1 MENTNKKFWTGVEEL
16 KNDIGFVKNAN
27 REFNLDDIETVV
39 PTHRRDF
46 LKVLGFSVAAVS
58 LAACDAP
65 VRKAIPYLNKPESVE
80 PGIPNWYASTYSEGG
95 DYCSILVKTREGRP
109 IKIEG
114 NKLSSVT
121 KGAVNAR
128 VHASV
133 LSLYDNEKL
142 KGPKKGSSD
151 IKWEELDKEIV
162 ASLVKGGNIR
172 IVSNTI
178 LSPTTKKVIAD
189 FAAKYP
195 TAKHITYDANSSYA
209 IVQAN
214 AESFGQA
221 VIPSYDFSKAN
232 VIVGINAGFLG
243 TWISPNTFAGQLAAT
258 S

>member
-1 MENTNKKFWTGVEEL
+1 MENTNKKYWKGVEEL

-27 REFNLDDIETVV
+27 REFNLDDIDTVE

-109 IKIEG
+109 VKIEG
-114 NKLSSVT
+114 NKLSSIT

-142 KGPKKGSSD
+142 KAPKKGSSD
-151 IKWEELDKEIV
+151 IKWEELDKE
-162 ASLVKGGNIR
+162 
-172 IVSNTI
+172 
-178 LSPTTKKVIAD
+178 VIA
-189 FAAKYP
+189 ALAK
-195 TAKHITYDANSSYA
+195 
-209 IVQAN
+209 
-214 AESFGQA
+214 G
-221 VIPSYDFSKAN
+221 
-232 VIVGINAGFLG
+232 
-243 TWISPNTFAGQLAAT
+243 
-258 S
+258 